1 MLIRLLIIA
10 FICVNAANSFAWE
23 RPQISDMLQLSKI
36 GLVKIIVTGLNNKQA
51 VQDYGSGF
59 VITPSGFVVSAAH
72 LFPDTLQDL
81 SITGWLA
88 FLKNDDAAQ
97 RQNLSA
103 LTLVWKDLGLDVA
116 LLRFLEPPAGM
127 RPLAVTSE
135 PPKPGETLYVLGFPG
150 GQNLST
156 AYPAVYQ
163 GSSTPSR
170 FQFQGISNRGNSG
183 GPILNAAGYVV
194 GIVSETEDK
203 INQTPITN
211 TYRGVPTEKLPIPKG
226 FSVSTVWPIYLS
238 PDDLPGPST
247 SNNDLSKQSLS
258 AESRAC
264 KISVPEAWNFRRSP
278 ELGFLV
284 APPTDSALLNAHF
297 QFEFIVRKKEAY
309 VEKLQTLLNSERF
322 WPAPVRHQRL

>member
-81 SITGWLA
+81 SITGRLA

-170 FQFQGISNRGNSG
+170 FQFQGISA
-183 GPILNAAGYVV
+183 IAAGQ
-194 GIVSETEDK
+194 S
-203 INQTPITN
+203 
-211 TYRGVPTEKLPIPKG
+211 
-226 FSVSTVWPIYLS
+226 ST
-238 PDDLPGPST
+238 
-247 SNNDLSKQSLS
+247 
-258 AESRAC
+258 R
-264 KISVPEAWNFRRSP
+264 
-278 ELGFLV
+278 LGM
-284 APPTDSALLNAHF
+284 S
-297 QFEFIVRKKEAY
+297 
-309 VEKLQTLLNSERF
+309 
-322 WPAPVRHQRL
+322 